1 MQASK
6 DTLPTFL
13 KASWGIGALGTT
25 AMLYLVNMFAMFFLV
40 RHAGVPAAVAGSIFA
55 ATRFYDAAVD
65 PLIGTLSDRTH
76 SRWGRRRPWLLAG
89 ALLCPLSVIA
99 VFNPPVA
106 FEGNALYGFVLF
118 ALLFYCSAYSIF
130 SIPYM
135 ALGTEMTDHYGERAS
150 VMAWRTFF
158 VYSAGVVIASGAPAL
173 VAQLGGDRAAYSSM
187 SLAAAAVVGLTM
199 LWVVFFTGS
208 ARVTQRSTEI
218 LDARSWL
225 KTVVSNTPY
234 LMILL
239 TKMTLQ
245 LGTAFTGA
253 AMLFFM
259 SYVLG
264 KGEGALAKYSLVS
277 NLVGIAA
284 VPLWSKALKRIERR
298 TLFIALLFGNIL
310 GYVSWMLA
318 TPQEP
323 DALFLARA
331 FFQGSVG
338 SGSVLVALA
347 MLTDTI
353 ELDRLTT
360 GQRREGLFVGGFELM
375 QTTSFVIGPLVVG
388 FAFSAAGLVPGE
400 AGKGSQPES
409 ALQMMRFAVSVIPAI
424 TCAAGIVLLLLY
436 RLDAKRLAELRAS
449 AAAGAPAPA
458 SGAVAGGSVT
468 GGAAAG

>member
-158 VYSAGVVIASGAPAL
+158 VYAAGVVVASGAPAL
-173 VAQLGGDRAAYSSM
+173 VARLGSDRAAYNTM
-187 SLAAAAVVGLTM
+187 SYAAAAVILVTM
-199 LWVVFFTGS
+199 LWATFFTGGARGTTQVKEKLDKS
-208 ARVTQRSTEI
+208 A
-218 LDARSWL
+218 WL
-225 KTVVSNTPY
+225 RTALSNKPY
-234 LMILL
+234 LIVLVS
-239 TKMTLQ
+239 KVTLQ

-253 AMLFFM
+253 AMLFYM
-259 SYVLG
+259 TYVLQR
-264 KGEGALAKYSLVS
+264 GESALALCGFVS
-277 NLVGIAA
+277 NGIGIAT
-284 VPLWSKALKRIERR
+284 VPLWSRVLRKVERR
-298 TLFIALLFGNIL
+298 PLFMALLAANVVGYLSWMMATPDEPQAIFIARALLVGAI
-310 GYVSWMLA
+310 
-318 TPQEP
+318 
-323 DALFLARA
+323 
-331 FFQGSVG
+331 G
-338 SGSVLVALA
+338 SGSVLVGLA

-353 ELDRLTT
+353 ELDRLVT
-360 GQRREGLFVGGFELM
+360 GQRREGLFVGGFELLN
-375 QTTSFVIGPLVVG
+375 TTSFIIGPLVTG
-388 FAFSAAGLVPGE
+388 FAFKAAGLISGP
-400 AGKGSQPES
+400 AGKGAQPES
-409 ALQMMRFAVSVIPAI
+409 ALQMMTAAVSIIPAA
-424 TCAAGIVLLLLY
+424 TCVVGILMLLFY
-436 RLDAKRLAELRAS
+436 RLDARRLAELRAQ
-449 AAAGAPAPA
+449 AAASAPA
-458 SGAVAGGSVT
+458 
-468 GGAAAG
+468 GAASATA